1 MNKVVLHGN
10 VGKDPEVK
18 LVGEKK
24 VAKFS
29 LATQSFRKDKDGK
42 RISDWHN
49 LIFWDKLA
57 ELCEKYIKKGSEL
70 IVEGEIS
77 YRDYTDKEGV
87 KKYFTEIVCHSLE
100 FCGKKEAETGPVAK
114 DEYQGGSA
122 NKEAIVNKAKENED
136 ELSDLPF
143 VLTIPIALS
152 LFMQLI

>member
-57 ELCEKYIKKGSEL
+57 ELCEKYIKKGSE
-70 IVEGEIS
+70 
-77 YRDYTDKEGV
+77 KEGIT
-87 KKYFTEIVCHSLE
+87 KYITEITCQSVES
-100 FCGKKEAETGPVAK
+100 CGKKEAETGPVAK